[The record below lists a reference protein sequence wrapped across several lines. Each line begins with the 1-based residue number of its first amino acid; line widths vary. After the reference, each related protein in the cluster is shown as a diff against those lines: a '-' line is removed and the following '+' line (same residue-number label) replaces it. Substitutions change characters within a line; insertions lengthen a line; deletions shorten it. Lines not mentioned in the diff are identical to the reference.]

1 MDRVVPWGRSYDE
14 YCRMFALTADDLQ
27 SNILGCGDGPAG
39 FNADAT
45 RRGARVVSS
54 DPLYRFSTA
63 EIHERISQTYD
74 EIIEQARRNAHD
86 FVWDD
91 IASVDDLGRVR
102 LAAMNVFL
110 EDFERGKAEGR
121 YVDAELP
128 SLPFADGS
136 FDLALC
142 SHFLFLYTAQLGE
155 ALHRASIRELCR
167 VAHEVRIF
175 PLVEL
180 GGTRSPFVEPIV
192 SALRADAF
200 AADISVVPYEFRRGA
215 NEMLRVRRRR

>member
-1 MDRVVPWGRSYDE
+1 LDRVVPWGRSYDE
-14 YCRMFALTADDLQ
+14 YCRMFALTTDDLQ
-27 SNILGCGDGPAG
+27 SNILGCGDGPAA

-45 RRGARVVSS
+45 RRGTRVVSS

-74 EIIEQARRNAHD
+74 EIIEQAKRNAHD
-86 FVWDD
+86 FVWTD

-102 LAAMNVFL
+102 LVAMNVFL

-175 PLVEL
+175 PLLEL
-180 GGTRSPFVEPIV
+180 AGTRSPFVEPIV

-200 AADISVVPYEFRRGA
+200 EADISIVPYEFRRGA
-215 NEMLRVRRRR
+215 NEMLRVRKRR